1 MTNRLAGQRTSAQS
15 FGVGF
20 EGIPV
25 KIALSWSVIAAL
37 GAAVFVLSAAFP
49 PVPLSSPAFAQSESS
64 AEKDAFA
71 AAKEL
76 GTADAWSAFLA
87 NFPTGFHADLARAYI
102 KNLSDAAQPAAEA
115 PVTEAPVSEATTAAP
130 PLDDLPI
137 PAASW
142 GGIVRDGPGQNYGKV
157 ASLNEGEPVIL
168 MARTAVIENG
178 FPWFKI
184 AYNSGGKT
192 GYQWGGILCS
202 TGAER
207 PDIFKTCTVKQS
219 APRAAAAAGQARAK
233 CSSGQVRI
241 DGKCMKKSAAA
252 GYCGPGFRP
261 EGGRCVQGYKPPPQ
275 QAKSSLSG
283 EQRKALNK
291 GCPRGQVWSA
301 AEGCHEDD

>member
-1 MTNRLAGQRTSAQS
+1 MKT
-15 FGVGF
+15 
-20 EGIPV
+20 
-25 KIALSWSVIAAL
+25 ALSWSVIAAAL
-37 GAAVFVLSAAFP
+37 GTAAFVLAGA
-49 PVPLSSPAFAQSESS
+49 VLPAPFSTPALAQAESN

-76 GTADAWSAFLA
+76 GTADAWNAFLA

-102 KNLSDAAQPAAEA
+102 KSLSSEAQPAAEA
-115 PVTEAPVSEATTAAP
+115 PIPEATVGAP
-130 PLDDLPI
+130 QDDLPI

-142 GGIVRDGPGQNYGKV
+142 GGIVRDGPGQNHGKV
-157 ASLNEGEPVIL
+157 ASLSEGEPVIL
-168 MARTAVIENG
+168 MARTEVVENG

-184 AYNSGGKT
+184 AFSSGSKT

-207 PDIFKTCTVKQS
+207 PDIFKTCTVKKP
-219 APRAAAAAGQARAK
+219 APRAAAATGQARAK

-241 DGKCMKKSAAA
+241 DGKCIKKSAAA

-261 EGGRCVQGYKPPPQ
+261 EGGKCVQGYKPPPQ